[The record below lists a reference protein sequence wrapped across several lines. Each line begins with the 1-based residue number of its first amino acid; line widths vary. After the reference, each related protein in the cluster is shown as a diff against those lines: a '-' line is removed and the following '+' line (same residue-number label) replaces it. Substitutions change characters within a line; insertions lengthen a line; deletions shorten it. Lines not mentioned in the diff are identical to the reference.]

1 MSVYI
6 ISGKDTYRAEAYL
19 RTLLEQ
25 KVIGKDRVTMIDG
38 SVRKFRL
45 EEALMECGSFSLFDS
60 GESKAVIIR
69 DPSFLTASQAAKET
83 AAPKKSSKAKNDKD
97 SILPMLEQYLAS
109 PNPDCELIFFLS
121 GMDADSRRKEY
132 KLLVNGGAAVQKFD
146 RMKDK
151 EFGAYADR
159 ILREN
164 GIRIDRNARS
174 ELLERTGTDTMLL
187 HNAVDKILLY
197 GKKDLDEEDIRNLVA
212 MNADVNIWKMSD
224 SFLSQDLAGV
234 LKIRDEMLRCG
245 YDYNAMFN
253 MLASRLRNSCYMKQ
267 LYENGLSYDEIAVRI
282 QGNAWVIQK
291 NLEKMYRLSSGDLL
305 RILSEL
311 ADLDQDIK
319 SGRTDIREGFD
330 AFLLRNVRV

>member
-25 KVIGKDRVTMIDG
+25 KMIGKERVTTIDG
-38 SVRKFRL
+38 SARRFRL
-45 EEALMECGSFSLFDS
+45 DEALMECGSFSLFDS

-69 DPSFLTASQAAKET
+69 DPQFLTASQSAKEP
-83 AAPKKSSKAKNDKD
+83 AAPKKAAKAKNEKD
-97 SILPMLEQYLAS
+97 SVITILEQYLS
-109 PNPDCELIFFLS
+109 DPNPDCELIFYLA
-121 GMDADSRRKEY
+121 GIDADSRKKEY
-132 KLLVNGGAAVQKFD
+132 KLMVSKGASAQKFD

-151 EFGAYADR
+151 EFAAYADR
-159 ILREN
+159 VLREN
-164 GIRIDRNARS
+164 GLRLDRNARS

-187 HNAVDKILLY
+187 HNAVGKMLLY
-197 GKKDLDEEDIRNLVA
+197 GKKDLNEDDIRNLVA

-224 SFLSQDLAGV
+224 CFLTQDLAGV

-245 YDYNAMFN
+245 YDYTAMFN

-291 NLEKMYRLSSGDLL
+291 NLEKMYRLSSCDLL
-305 RILSEL
+305 RILNEL
-311 ADLDQDIK
+311 ADLDQNVK
-319 SGRTDIREGFD
+319 SGRADIKEGFD